1 MVGKG
6 INKACISL
14 TCHEKCVMCITGWVL
29 LWLEQ
34 RIKIP
39 KWTFHKVVCRHL
51 SKPENKI
58 IVIIINSYSFNQW
71 TIFLLLNYLMVL
83 WIKSVADGN
92 ASLGF
97 PKGILHSSAIFKNS
111 VWASSG
117 HEQKKFRFRNE
128 DPEIHASLSS
138 FFLRIF
144 SSFERISSQD
154 ILVFPFSANHSVN
167 HAINPRNVEVKE
179 ASRFRHVKAN

>member
-1 MVGKG
+1 MGKKVQNSLHFLSKIVGKG

-58 IVIIINSYSFNQW
+58 IIIINSYSFNQW
-71 TIFLLLNYLMVL
+71 IIFLLLNTL
-83 WIKSVADGN
+83 WCYELNPLPMAMHPLD
-92 ASLGF
+92 SLRVF
-97 PKGILHSSAIFKNS
+97 C
-111 VWASSG
+111 
-117 HEQKKFRFRNE
+117 
-128 DPEIHASLSS
+128 
-138 FFLRIF
+138 
-144 SSFERISSQD
+144 
-154 ILVFPFSANHSVN
+154 ILVLYLKIQFDLAVD
-167 HAINPRNVEVKE
+167 RNRGNSDLETKTR
-179 ASRFRHVKAN
+179 RFTLV